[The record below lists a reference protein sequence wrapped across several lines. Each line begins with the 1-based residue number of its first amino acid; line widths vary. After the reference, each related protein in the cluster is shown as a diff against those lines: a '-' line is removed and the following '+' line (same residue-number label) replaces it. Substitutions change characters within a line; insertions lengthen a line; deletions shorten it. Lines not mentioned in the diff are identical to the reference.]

1 MIKSKHSLNLTYTT
15 CARLAA
21 IELRII
27 DDNSQEEFPG
37 VVITCRL
44 ACDLFPEWI
53 LHPTQKN
60 MLTKAAPLDNL
71 DSCCIGNDGS
81 DLLRHLY
88 PTDYAGISFANSD
101 QQSVLGDL
109 GAACGR
115 RKLGTPP
122 WREAQPIELPSSLRG
137 QKQEGH
143 RCGRALHATKPLQ
156 NPHPWKG
163 PSLLGLLLSPG
174 ASYQMPPAQGQRPS
188 LQAGDAA

>member
-1 MIKSKHSLNLTYTT
+1 
-15 CARLAA
+15 
-21 IELRII
+21 
-27 DDNSQEEFPG
+27 
-37 VVITCRL
+37 
-44 ACDLFPEWI
+44 
-53 LHPTQKN
+53 

-174 ASYQMPPAQGQRPS
+174 AS
-188 LQAGDAA
+188 

>member
-1 MIKSKHSLNLTYTT
+1 
-15 CARLAA
+15 
-21 IELRII
+21 
-27 DDNSQEEFPG
+27 
-37 VVITCRL
+37 
-44 ACDLFPEWI
+44 
-53 LHPTQKN
+53 

-101 QQSVLGDL
+101 QHSMLGDL

-137 QKQEGH
+137 QKQEEH
-143 RCGRALHATKPLQ
+143 RCGRALHATKPTPLERAQ
-156 NPHPWKG
+156 STWASTVARSILPDATGAGRG
-163 PSLLGLLLSPG
+163 P
-174 ASYQMPPAQGQRPS
+174 RCK
-188 LQAGDAA
+188 QAMQPDA